1 MAAAEGSAAAYHR
14 YLDRYPT
21 GLFQALA
28 VEGLRSTPAAETPPL
43 PAPSGARRDDLAAAL
58 ITLGF
63 LEPRREVRQD
73 EIDKAY
79 GEYVGR
85 YGPAAD
91 LDGLYLD
98 AAQVAVLVGAAT
110 AREVRTD
117 MGKLAAIEAAL
128 GAGERARDEL
138 RALAEVSAAARA
150 VLGAADED
158 IAAMHADRERVL
170 ERLDASRSLYAEL
183 VERASLHFRPYL
195 SRALP
200 GLLEGRAAALSP
212 RDPWRVRPS
221 SS

>member
-1 MAAAEGSAAAYHR
+1 
-14 YLDRYPT
+14 
-21 GLFQALA
+21 
-28 VEGLRSTPAAETPPL
+28 
-43 PAPSGARRDDLAAAL
+43 
-58 ITLGF
+58 
-63 LEPRREVRQD
+63 
-73 EIDKAY
+73 
-79 GEYVGR
+79 
-85 YGPAAD
+85 
-91 LDGLYLD
+91 
-98 AAQVAVLVGAAT
+98 
-110 AREVRTD
+110 

-200 GLLEGRAAALSP
+200 GLLEGTRGGAPPAGPLARQAEQFVRHATADGVARAAGSYAWLADFLP
-212 RDPWRVRPS
+212 QN
-221 SS
+221 